1 MFSTMGVIETVKKL
15 RWQPAVIHCS
25 GWVSALAPLYLR
37 RKYNDDP
44 TFRNSKIV
52 FALHPDKFEGTL
64 DPRFVEK
71 LIMSEFTEDDLRI
84 FGNEPVDFKKLNKL
98 AMEYADAIIQV
109 TDDVDPELVEYAAST
124 SKPFLPYDASEPRS
138 AQYVNFYRTLTEE

>member
-1 MFSTMGVIETVKKL
+1 
-15 RWQPAVIHCS
+15 
-25 GWVSALAPLYLR
+25 
-37 RKYNDDP
+37 
-44 TFRNSKIV
+44 
-52 FALHPDKFEGTL
+52 
-64 DPRFVEK
+64 
-71 LIMSEFTEDDLRI
+71 MSEFTEDDLRI